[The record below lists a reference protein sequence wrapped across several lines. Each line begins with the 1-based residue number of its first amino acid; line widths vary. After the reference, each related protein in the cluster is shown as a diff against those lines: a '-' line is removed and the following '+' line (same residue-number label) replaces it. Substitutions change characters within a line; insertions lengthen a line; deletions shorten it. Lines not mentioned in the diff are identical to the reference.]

1 MVYQGAA
8 RIVFPNRATISWQRT
23 DQEDS
28 VAIYYIDGQFV
39 PAEKAVIPVDDL
51 ALLRGIGV
59 FDLLRTYDGE
69 PYFLDAHID
78 RLETSASRIG
88 LTLPWSHDEITAV
101 VKQTLAKNDI
111 PEANIRIV
119 VTGGSSA
126 DFMTPSGPP
135 RLLVLI
141 SPVPRLPDHWYTKGI
156 KIISWQV
163 ERPIPGAKS
172 IDYISASLALKKAAA
187 EGAVEALYIDR
198 NGLALECTTSNL
210 FAFIAGRLATPDA
223 GILSGVTRKVV
234 LELAQG
240 LFPID
245 LRDISRTELLQA
257 DEIFITGTSKGLVPV
272 IQVDDT
278 RIADGRPGPHTRQL
292 MTAMKRHTFKNR
304 PPA

>member
-1 MVYQGAA
+1 M
-8 RIVFPNRATISWQRT
+8 
-23 DQEDS
+23 
-28 VAIYYIDGQFV
+28 AIYYIDGQFV

-51 ALLRGIGV
+51 AILRGIGV

-69 PYFLDAHID
+69 PWFLDAHID

-88 LTLPWSHDEITAV
+88 LSLPWSHEEVAAV
-101 VKQTLAKNDI
+101 VKQTLARNDI

-119 VTGGSSA
+119 VTGGSST
-126 DFMTPSGPP
+126 DFMTPSGRP

-141 SPVPRLPDHWYTKGI
+141 SPVPKLPDHWYTKGI

-210 FAFIAGRLATPDA
+210 FAFFAGKLVTPEA

-234 LELAQG
+234 LELAREM
-240 LFPID
+240 FAID
-245 LRDISRTELLQA
+245 LRDITRSELLKA
-257 DEIFITGTSKGLVPV
+257 DEVFITGTSKGLVPV
-272 IQVDDT
+272 IQVDES
-278 RIADGRPGPHTRQL
+278 RIGDGRPGPHTRQL
-292 MTAMKRHTFKNR
+292 MAAMKRHTLKNR
-304 PPA
+304 PRG